1 MSARKKRHEEH
12 EEHVNHERWLITYA
26 DMITLLMVLFIVLFA
41 IGQTD
46 LKKFAQLR
54 DSLNNTLGGKGG
66 SPVFEGGAGPMTG
79 ALNIAPKEKLGVQ
92 EISASEQAAAAQK
105 ELDRE
110 AAVATQQHTFQ
121 DVQKQIQDQLNTS
134 GLGNQVQ
141 FHTEARGLVVTVIT
155 DRVLFDVGKADL
167 RPEGTQVLDGMT
179 PALEKLHNPIAIE
192 GHTDN
197 SPISSAIY
205 PTNWELSTAR
215 ATSVLRYLV
224 SKGLPGGRLS
234 AAGYADQKP
243 IAPNDNDAHRAEN
256 RRVEVV
262 ILSEITNGPVN
273 SAAPAASTQTAAAS
287 TTATTTKS
295 TKG

>member
-1 MSARKKRHEEH
+1 MSARKKRREEH

-66 SPVFEGGAGPMTG
+66 SPVFQGGAGPLNG
-79 ALNIAPKEKLGVQ
+79 ALNIAPKDKLGIQ
-92 EISASEQAAAAQK
+92 EVSASTQAAAAQK
-105 ELDRE
+105 EFDRE
-110 AAVATQQHTFQ
+110 AAVATQQQTFQ
-121 DVQKQIQDQLNTS
+121 NVQKQIQDQLNST

-141 FHTEARGLVVTVIT
+141 FHTESRGLVVSVIT

-179 PALEKLHNPIAIE
+179 PALQKLHNPIAIE

-224 SKGLPGGRLS
+224 TKGVPGSRLS

-243 IAPNDNDAHRAEN
+243 IALNDNDAHRAEN

-262 ILSEITNGPVN
+262 ILSDITD
-273 SAAPAASTQTAAAS
+273 SAATSASPAAPSTQTAAAA
-287 TTATTTKS
+287 TTATTQS